1 MDLRFLIDTL
11 KAVKQE
17 LFRMR
22 WVAVLVFVVATSGV
36 LVMGYMS
43 PKSYTSRA
51 LLYADD
57 SNILQPLLRN
67 RAEVT
72 AIDRL
77 NEAKEV
83 LQSRTLL
90 EQVATDAE
98 LLTADQSDRQRNSV
112 VSQLRNAISIRVTGG
127 SFLQLSYSS
136 ADPDQS
142 FQVMSAV
149 LNRFLDKTVT
159 DKRAESREAFEF
171 IDAQVQ
177 SYKRQLEIAENKLK
191 EFKSNNLDGTEA
203 AVQARIENLRADI
216 QELKLQVEET
226 ESQVRLTRQQLA
238 NESPYREVTVDRGQT
253 SLDMRLE
260 NLRQQLDTLR
270 LTYLDSHP
278 DIVKVKDQ
286 IAELEQQRANDAAS
300 GRQGVVTEVIE
311 NPIYE
316 NLSIKLADSETRLEV
331 QRNRLASLET
341 LLREAYSRAERVA
354 SNETVLQELT
364 RDYDVTRDV
373 YEDMLQTREKARLS
387 MTLDVEGQGISYR
400 IQEPASYPTRWDG
413 LQLYQIGAAGPVLG
427 GGLVL
432 GLLTALVLFDNR
444 IRSGRNLMMQMP
456 DDIPILASI
465 PHYQS
470 SLLSRLFRW
479 DVITIALLLS
489 LFMVAYLGVLAFSII
504 GIQPDTLVEWVSS
517 RIRG

>member
-1 MDLRFLIDTL
+1 MDLRFLLDTL

-17 LFRMR
+17 LIRMR
-22 WVAVLVFVVATSGV
+22 WAALLVFMAATSGV
-36 LVMGYMS
+36 LMMGYMS
-43 PKSYTSRA
+43 PKSYTSQA

-77 NEAKEV
+77 NEAREM

-90 EQVATDAE
+90 EQVAVDSGLITV
-98 LLTADQSDRQRNSV
+98 DQSDRQRNGT
-112 VSQLRNAISIRVTGG
+112 VSQLRNAIRIRVTGG
-127 SFLQLSYSS
+127 SFLQLTYSS

-149 LNRFLDKTVT
+149 LSRFIDKTVT
-159 DKRAESREAFEF
+159 DKRSESREAFEF

-177 SYKRQLEIAENKLK
+177 SYKRQLEVAENKLK
-191 EFKSNNLDGTEA
+191 EFKSGNLDGTEA
-203 AVQARIENLRADI
+203 AVQGRIETLRSDI
-216 QELKLQVEET
+216 EELKLQIEQT
-226 ESQVRLTRQQLA
+226 ESQVSLTREQLA
-238 NESPYREVTVDRGQT
+238 KESPYREVTVDRGQT

-270 LTYLDSHP
+270 LTYLDTHP
-278 DIVKVKDQ
+278 DIVRVKDQ
-286 IAELEQQRANDAAS
+286 ISELQQQRDNDNTAS
-300 GRQGVVTEVIE
+300 RQGVVTEVIE
-311 NPIYE
+311 NPVYE
-316 NLSIKLADSETRLEV
+316 NLSIKLANNETQLEV
-331 QRNRLASLET
+331 QRKRLSSLET
-341 LLREAYSRAERVA
+341 LLQEAYSRAERVA

-413 LQLYQIGAAGPVLG
+413 LQLYEIGAAGPVLG
-427 GGLVL
+427 GGLVIS
-432 GLLTALVLFDNR
+432 LLTALVLFDNR
-444 IRSGRNLMMQMP
+444 IRSERNLMMQMP

-465 PHYQS
+465 PHYKSSLVS
-470 SLLSRLFRW
+470 SLLRW
-479 DVITIALLLS
+479 DVIMIALLLGI
-489 LFMVAYLGVLAFSII
+489 FMLGYLGVLAFSII
-504 GIQPDTLVEWVSS
+504 GVQPDALVEWVSS
-517 RIRG
+517 RIEG